1 MCLSR
6 NDAIA
11 PSRAPVRIVNA
22 ISARFR
28 RSMSVVA
35 GIAWMAWRICS
46 RVGTRVGRLPGGA
59 VPGSTLTM
67 EGVGGTGT
75 VFIDSD
81 GTVDVFSAPA
91 FKLFDCPYVFNNTTS
106 GAWFDSVTYGSNA
119 NAGTISLRK
128 TRRVA
133 SSGPGGGAVQNGDLI
148 GEISFVGSDGT
159 GWQWSTGI
167 FGRVNGTVSTGVVPM
182 DLVLHAGTNTAAPDR
197 LTLDSAGNIVI
208 GTAAILTSA
217 TDGFLYLDSCNGV
230 PVGTPTAY
238 TGRVPIVVD
247 TADNRLYGYNG
258 SWIDLSS
265 GTTDPLNLQFSG
277 DDEAHREL

>member
-1 MCLSR
+1 
-6 NDAIA
+6 
-11 PSRAPVRIVNA
+11 
-22 ISARFR
+22 
-28 RSMSVVA
+28 
-35 GIAWMAWRICS
+35 
-46 RVGTRVGRLPGGA
+46 
-59 VPGSTLTM
+59 
-67 EGVGGTGT
+67 
-75 VFIDSD
+75 
-81 GTVDVFSAPA
+81 
-91 FKLFDCPYVFNNTTS
+91 
-106 GAWFDSVTYGSNA
+106 
-119 NAGTISLRK
+119 
-128 TRRVA
+128 
-133 SSGPGGGAVQNGDLI
+133 
-148 GEISFVGSDGT
+148 
-159 GWQWSTGI
+159 
-167 FGRVNGTVSTGVVPM
+167 M